1 MTRAIISFG
10 SNIDPEENIGKV
22 RDILSSDGLLNGES
36 VLVRTKPVGIV
47 DQPDFLNGAFLI
59 ETEMAEEELRK
70 YLKALETFLGRVRE
84 GGKDGPRTMDLDII
98 VFNGEI
104 VDDDYYK
111 YGFVRLAVLELEPGL
126 EEV

>member
-1 MTRAIISFG
+1 MNRAVISVG
-10 SNIDPEENIGKV
+10 SNIEPEENIGKA
-22 RDILSSDGLLNGES
+22 RGILSNDELLKGES
-36 VLVRTKPVGIV
+36 VLVRTKPVGIT

-59 ETEMAEEELRK
+59 ETEMKREELLK

-84 GGKDGPRTMDLDII
+84 GDKDGPRTIDLDII

-111 YGFVRLAVLELEPGL
+111 YGFVRLSVLELEPGL
-126 EEV
+126 KEK